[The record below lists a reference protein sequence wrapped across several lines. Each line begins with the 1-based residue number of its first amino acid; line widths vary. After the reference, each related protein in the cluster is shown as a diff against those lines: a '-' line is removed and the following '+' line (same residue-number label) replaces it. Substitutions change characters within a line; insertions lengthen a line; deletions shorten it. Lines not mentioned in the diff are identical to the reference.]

1 MNVTVEK
8 LISKRTTSLMVAI
21 VLLIAGILFCISPAI
36 GEASAGIVIG
46 IGVTL
51 IGIIWAVKDFLVSK
65 ELISRGVIIGS
76 LIVALGVYFMA
87 DGSIVSKIIGVIP
100 YVLIVTGGCV
110 VADAI
115 LLKTVRDKNNDKKF
129 AIELTIGLVAI
140 VLGSLILALGFFRKA
155 LAVII
160 GALLIAGSVYYLIG
174 FFKKS
179 DKPAASKAKKPDAAE
194 KKTESAEA
202 APAEAVPAK
211 ASSTGAKKTQ
221 KSKKAQ

>member
-8 LISKRTTSLMVAI
+8 LVSKRTTSLMVAI
-21 VLLIAGILFCISPAI
+21 VLLIAGILFCVSPAI

-46 IGVTL
+46 IGVAL
-51 IGIIWAVKDFLVSK
+51 IGIIWAVKDFLVGK
-65 ELISRGVIIGS
+65 ALLSRGVIVGS

-110 VADAI
+110 FADAI
-115 LLKTVRDKNNDKKF
+115 LLKTVRDKNDNKKF
-129 AIELTIGLVAI
+129 AIELSIGLGAI
-140 VLGSLILALGFFRKA
+140 VLGSLILALSFFRKA

-174 FFKKS
+174 MFKKS
-179 DKPAASKAKKPDAAE
+179 PSEKAEKGKKAAAE
-194 KKTESAEA
+194 KSEVGEAAEADA
-202 APAEAVPAK
+202 APAKAKAPAK
-211 ASSTGAKKTQ
+211 KQ
-221 KSKKAQ
+221 KPQKA